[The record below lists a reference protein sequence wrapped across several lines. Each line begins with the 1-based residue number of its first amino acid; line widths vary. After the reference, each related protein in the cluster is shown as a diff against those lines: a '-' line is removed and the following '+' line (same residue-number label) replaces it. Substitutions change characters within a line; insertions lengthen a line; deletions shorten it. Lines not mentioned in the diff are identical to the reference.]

1 MIEYKT
7 KKLKSGDIMKKI
19 FMEKYDIES
28 GLNFDYCDNFYKI
41 DLINDN
47 WKFYYSLAKKY
58 YEYHGDLVIPISF
71 RTKNGYDYDDTG
83 IRLGNWISR
92 QRTAYKDPKK
102 SKISIEQ
109 IKLLKEI
116 GMIFDAQSY
125 AWLKNYNLAESYY
138 EYHGNLEIPASFKT
152 KDGYNFDEQGINL
165 GIWINHQREAYKS
178 KGKNKLTNNQI
189 KLLKKIGMIFDV
201 HNDTWVRNYN
211 LAKAYYEYYGNL
223 EIVDNFKTKNGYE
236 YDKSGISLGRW
247 IRYQRKNYS
256 THELNEYQIILLNN
270 IGMLFDIRS
279 NNWLKNY
286 NLAKK
291 YYEHHGNLQIAQ
303 NFKTINGYEY
313 DELGTNLG
321 RWIDTQRLAYKEQ
334 ENFKINSEQIK
345 LLEKI
350 GMIFVDVNF
359 EKWKKNYNLAKS
371 YYEHYKNLQVSCNFK
386 TINGYEYDEHGINLG
401 RWISN
406 QRQAYTGNGTSRIN
420 YEQIR
425 LLEEIGMIWF
435 DENKNQKLQNEII
448 NEQNKKKKQI
458 EILNRVRSYLNTLDE
473 NKVYSKEEI
482 NSGFVKKLSR

>member
-1 MIEYKT
+1 
-7 KKLKSGDIMKKI
+7 MKKN
-19 FMEKYDIES
+19 FMEKYDIEN

-58 YEYHGDLVIPISF
+58 YEYHGDLVMPISF

-138 EYHGNLEIPASFKT
+138 KYHGNLEIPASFKT
-152 KDGYNFDEQGINL
+152 KDGYNFDEQ
-165 GIWINHQREAYKS
+165 
-178 KGKNKLTNNQI
+178 
-189 KLLKKIGMIFDV
+189 
-201 HNDTWVRNYN
+201 
-211 LAKAYYEYYGNL
+211 
-223 EIVDNFKTKNGYE
+223 
-236 YDKSGISLGRW
+236 
-247 IRYQRKNYS
+247 
-256 THELNEYQIILLNN
+256 
-270 IGMLFDIRS
+270 
-279 NNWLKNY
+279 
-286 NLAKK
+286 
-291 YYEHHGNLQIAQ
+291 
-303 NFKTINGYEY
+303 
-313 DELGTNLG
+313 
-321 RWIDTQRLAYKEQ
+321 
-334 ENFKINSEQIK
+334 
-345 LLEKI
+345 
-350 GMIFVDVNF
+350 
-359 EKWKKNYNLAKS
+359 
-371 YYEHYKNLQVSCNFK
+371 
-386 TINGYEYDEHGINLG
+386 GINLG

-435 DENKNQKLQNEII
+435 NENKNQKLQNEII
-448 NEQNKKKKQI
+448 NEQNKNKKQI